1 MPLQF
6 TYNVVITI
14 NIALWASEAKSRT
27 YLPRQDVRLYLTFGL
42 RTNHFIRLY
51 TIQLNGGDSRK
62 INHQD
67 QHIAIL
73 IHPRPSNLP
82 LYPVISCEKKIHKM
96 KILTKNHEN
105 KTDGLVMSECQVP
118 KAWAAALPYPWPW
131 KKVDT
136 KEPQHFDKLPL
147 LPFLWPAAG
156 KYYIQGDNKV
166 PIEARSTH
174 SSTFQA
180 CRTRGC

>member
-1 MPLQF
+1 MANLLNLQQVTSNQLIRGLPSMHGF
-6 TYNVVITI
+6 VPTI
-14 NIALWASEAKSRT
+14 EWRWLGR
-27 YLPRQDVRLYLTFGL
+27 
-42 RTNHFIRLY
+42 
-51 TIQLNGGDSRK
+51 

-96 KILTKNHEN
+96 KILSKNHEN

-180 CRTRGC
+180 CRTRGCYNRGGTIPQLFWQI